1 MLSCSPSNN
10 LRRNM
15 KKVAVGLVAVF
26 GLVFLQPATA
36 SVDKS
41 IVIIDTAIDS
51 SIPALKAK
59 LVQEVCILD
68 SRPCLNGTK
77 FQEGLGSATLP
88 SSQALTGGFEHGTI
102 MSLIANQVNPNVNII
117 FIRIAGINT
126 NGTMSTFS
134 DIEIAQALTWTI
146 ANKEK
151 YNIVS
156 VSASLGHHNLKTGA
170 NYCPITTRHDLL
182 ISNINTLSAMGVAT
196 LFAAGNNRDIAR
208 VDFPACIPSAVAIAG
223 ATEDNAISPFSNGG
237 PTADF
242 YSLESFNTQVKR
254 SVGTSAATAA
264 FSAYWAKNYKGTYQ
278 STYDYMRS
286 ISQKAVGRKTQTN
299 LLVNI
304 LR

>member
-1 MLSCSPSNN
+1 
-10 LRRNM
+10 M
-15 KKVAVGLVAVF
+15 KKVAVGLAAIF

-68 SRPCLNGTK
+68 SRPCPNGTK

-102 MSLIANQVNPNVNII
+102 MSLIANKVNPDVNII
-117 FIRIAGINT
+117 FIRIAGVLP
-126 NGTMSTFS
+126 NGKISTFS
-134 DIEIAQALTWTI
+134 DIEIARALDWSI
-146 ANKEK
+146 ANKQK

-156 VSASLGHHNLKTGA
+156 VSASLGNHNVRTGA
-170 NYCPITTRHDLL
+170 NYCPITTRHDSL
-182 ISNINTLSAMGVAT
+182 IKNINTLSSMGVAT
-196 LFAAGNNRDIAR
+196 MFAAGNNRDIAR
-208 VDFPACIPSAVAIAG
+208 VNFPACIPSAVTVAG
-223 ATEDNAISPFSNGG
+223 ATEDKAISPFSNGG
-237 PTADF
+237 PTVDF
-242 YSLESFNTQVKR
+242 YALEAFDTQVKR

-278 STYDYMRS
+278 LTYDHMKS
-286 ISQKAVGRKTQTN
+286 ISQKAVGRNTQTN
-299 LLVNI
+299 LFVDI
-304 LR
+304 LK

>member
-1 MLSCSPSNN
+1 
-10 LRRNM
+10 M
-15 KKVAVGLVAVF
+15 KKVAVVLVTVF
-26 GLVFLQPATA
+26 GLAFLQPATA

-51 SIPALKAK
+51 SIPVLKAK

-68 SRPCLNGTK
+68 SRPCQNGTK

-102 MSLIANQVNPNVNII
+102 MSLIANKVNPDVNII
-117 FIRIAGINT
+117 FIRIAGVLP
-126 NGTMSTFS
+126 NGKISTFS
-134 DIEIAQALTWTI
+134 DIEIANALSWSI

-156 VSASLGHHNLKTGA
+156 VSASLGNHNVKTGA

-182 ISNINTLSAMGVAT
+182 INNINTLSSMGVAT
-196 LFAAGNNRDIAR
+196 MFAAGNNRDVNR
-208 VDFPACIPSAVAIAG
+208 VNFPACIPSAVTIAG
-223 ATEDNAISPFSNGG
+223 STEDNAISPFSNGG
-237 PTADF
+237 PTVDF
-242 YSLESFNTQVKR
+242 YALESFNTQVKR

-278 STYDYMRS
+278 STYDYMKS
-286 ISQKAVGRKTQTN
+286 ISQKAVGRNTKTD
-299 LLVNI
+299 LLVDI
-304 LR
+304 LK